1 MDQDSDGNI
10 WKGEI
15 VTWIQKNTKTLC
27 TSVFDR
33 INDVLGGKTFQATT
47 VISKE
52 DTDEI
57 YSELG
62 ELDLPTDSV
71 SQEESLTA
79 DELKIKE
86 KERNKR
92 LTKEKISKERC
103 SESLPS
109 GLRDPMLYN
118 LVYDFFD
125 HDSNG
130 IIDKLDVYPTFTV
143 FDTNRDNILNEEE
156 LNSATKD
163 TLVKWCKASI
173 QIN

>member
-47 VISKE
+47 VTSKE

-79 DELKIKE
+79 DELKIKI
-86 KERNKR
+86 K
-92 LTKEKISKERC
+92 
-103 SESLPS
+103 
-109 GLRDPMLYN
+109 
-118 LVYDFFD
+118 
-125 HDSNG
+125 
-130 IIDKLDVYPTFTV
+130 
-143 FDTNRDNILNEEE
+143 
-156 LNSATKD
+156 
-163 TLVKWCKASI
+163 
-173 QIN
+173 